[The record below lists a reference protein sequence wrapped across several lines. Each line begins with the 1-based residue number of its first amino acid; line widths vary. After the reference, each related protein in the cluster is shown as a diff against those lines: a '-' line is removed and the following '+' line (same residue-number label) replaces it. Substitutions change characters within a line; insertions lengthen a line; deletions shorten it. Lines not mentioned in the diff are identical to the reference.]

1 MDKADKETLEWVI
14 DILKKEST
22 RLSYRIRDCY
32 EAIKAE
38 TDREDPD
45 NLLEAIME
53 LRDCETEQAG
63 IRRVCN
69 RFDVYYCEHF
79 KRV

>member
-1 MDKADKETLEWVI
+1 MDKADKDTLEWVI
-14 DILKKEST
+14 KILKTERT
-22 RLSYRIRDCY
+22 NLSYQISGCY
-32 EAIKAE
+32 EAIKKDA
-38 TDREDPD
+38 DREDPD

-69 RFDVYYCEHF
+69 RFEKYYYEHF
-79 KRV
+79 VE